1 MKNDPST
8 TRIQGYHAHVYYDP
22 ATRPVVQQLARQLWG
37 RFPVEITGFFDRP
50 AGPHPRAN
58 LHVSFATAEF
68 GAVVPWLMQNRNG
81 LDVLV
86 HVLTEDPVRDHHADA
101 LWLGTPLP
109 LRMHGHRASAR
120 PELRQSA

>member
-1 MKNDPST
+1 MNDPIS

-22 ATRPVVQQLARQLWG
+22 QTRPAAQQLARQLWG
-37 RFPVEITGFFDRP
+37 RFPVEITGFFDEP

-68 GAVVPWLMQNRNG
+68 GTVVPWLMHHRNG

-86 HVLTEDPVRDHHADA
+86 HALTDDPVRDHGSDA

-109 LRMHGHRASAR
+109 LNPHALRPDYR
-120 PELRQSA
+120 PELIPSA